1 MNRRLRWRVVATLVV
16 TFGISIFAWYP
27 LLAERVGLPN
37 PGFMQEKRLRLGL
50 DLEGGVHLVMRV
62 NTDDAVLVET
72 RHTAAR
78 LDEGL
83 GRHGVRERLRSTCS
97 GQASFGSPGLR
108 PMGLRLFDG
117 CPMRWRPVSIG
128 RLARAAS
135 TRSR

>member
-62 NTDDAVLVET
+62 NTDDAVLLET
-72 RHTAAR
+72 RNTAAR

-83 GRHGVRERLRSTCS
+83 GRHGVARQLRRR
-97 GQASFGSPGLR
+97 AR
-108 PMGLRLFDG
+108 A
-117 CPMRWRPVSIG
+117 RPVSGDRDCG
-128 RLARAAS
+128 RWGSGLS
-135 TRSR
+135 TSVR